1 MRRILVFSFAVSFL
15 LIGLAPGKPEEKEL
29 KGTISISGAWALY
42 PMALKWGEEFLK
54 VHPKVR
60 IDIQAGGAGKG
71 IVDVLAGMVDIGCV
85 SRNIYPEEF
94 AKGAFAIAVTKDA
107 VVATV
112 NEKNPC
118 LSALLKKGVRRE
130 VFIDIWVTKKI
141 KTWGEVT
148 GTEEKAPVH
157 VFTRS
162 DACGAAETWAQFLGK
177 RQEDLTGI
185 GVYGDPGLADAVRRD
200 RLGIGYNNINYAYD
214 AKTKKAVKGIVPI
227 PIDLNGNGQRDKEE
241 SFYETRD
248 DITQAIA
255 NNTYPSPPAR
265 DLFFVTR
272 GKPDKRIL
280 IEFIRWVLTEGQKY
294 VSEAGYIPLSPEK
307 LSEGLGKIGAEAAER

>member
-1 MRRILVFSFAVSFL
+1 MSFL
-15 LIGLAPGKPEEKEL
+15 FIGLAPGRSEEKEL
-29 KGTISISGAWALY
+29 KGRISISGAWALY
-42 PMALKWGEEFLK
+42 PMALKWGEEFQK
-54 VHPKVR
+54 VHPKVK

-71 IVDVLAGMVDIGCV
+71 IADVLAGMVDIGLV
-85 SRNIYPEEF
+85 SRDIHKEEF

-118 LSALLKKGVRRE
+118 LSELLKKGVRRE

-141 KTWGEVT
+141 KTWGEVA

-177 RQEDLTGI
+177 RQEDLAGI

-214 AKTKKAVKGIVPI
+214 AKTKKAVKGIIPV
-227 PIDLNGNGQRDKEE
+227 PIDLNGNGLNDKEE
-241 SFYETRD
+241 DFYETRD
-248 DITQAIA
+248 DITRAIA
-255 NNTYPSPPAR
+255 NNIYPSPPAR
-265 DLFFVTR
+265 NLFFVTK
-272 GKPDKRIL
+272 GKPDRMVL

-294 VSEAGYIPLSPEK
+294 VSETGYIPLGPEK
-307 LSEGLGKIGAEAAER
+307 LSEGLGKIAQSR